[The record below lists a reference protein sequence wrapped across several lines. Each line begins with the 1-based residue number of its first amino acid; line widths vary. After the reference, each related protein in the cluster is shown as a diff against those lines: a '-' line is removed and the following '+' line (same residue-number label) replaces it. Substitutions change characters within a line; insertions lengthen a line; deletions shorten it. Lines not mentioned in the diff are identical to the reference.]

1 MTRDSNGDIGARLGR
16 AGISA
21 PAVAAMAR
29 IDAVLQRW
37 RRRAARREL
46 GQIALADLGID
57 LDLPALDVLFAI
69 EGAESEFGEAA
80 AGETTVGA
88 VAERLSIDP
97 SRASR
102 IVAEMVER
110 GYARR
115 GVSQA
120 DARRAVVTLT
130 RQGGAAV
137 EAVKEYKA
145 LLMGD
150 FLSEWSEEELAAFLP
165 LLDRFSAWSDDI
177 GTRRDKFDAEIAG
190 IAARMRQTEAAA

>member
-1 MTRDSNGDIGARLGR
+1 MTIPKNPALAERLGK

-21 PAVAAMAR
+21 PVVSAMAR
-29 IDAVLQRW
+29 IDALLQRW

-46 GQIALADLGID
+46 GRVALSDLGIE
-57 LDLPALDVLFAI
+57 LDLPTLDVLFAI
-69 EGAESEFGEAA
+69 EGGATEFGEQ

-88 VAERLSIDP
+88 VAERLAIDP

-102 IVAEMVER
+102 IVAEVVER

-130 RQGGAAV
+130 DKGIAV
-137 EAVKEYKA
+137 VDAVKEYKA

-150 FLSEWSEEELAAFLP
+150 FLSEWTPEDLAAFLP
-165 LLDRFSAWSDDI
+165 LLDRFSAWSDETDA
-177 GTRRDKFDAEIAG
+177 RRGKFSAEIAG
-190 IAARMRQTEAAA
+190 IAARMREAEPA

>member
-1 MTRDSNGDIGARLGR
+1 
-16 AGISA
+16 GISA

-57 LDLPALDVLFAI
+57 LDLQALDVLFAI
-69 EGAESEFGEAA
+69 EGAESEFGDA
-80 AGETTVGA
+80 AGETTVGT

-130 RQGGAAV
+130 ERGAAAV
-137 EAVKEYKA
+137 EAV
-145 LLMGD
+145 
-150 FLSEWSEEELAAFLP
+150 
-165 LLDRFSAWSDDI
+165 
-177 GTRRDKFDAEIAG
+177 
-190 IAARMRQTEAAA
+190 

>member
-1 MTRDSNGDIGARLGR
+1 MTKDGNAGIGARLGR
-16 AGISA
+16 AGIGA
-21 PAVAAMAR
+21 PAVAAMTR
-29 IDAVLQRW
+29 IDAALQRW

-46 GQIALADLGID
+46 GQLALTDLKID

-69 EGAESEFGEAA
+69 EGGESGHGEGA
-80 AGETTVGA
+80 AGGTTVGA
-88 VAERLSIDP
+88 VAERLSVDP

-102 IVAEMVER
+102 IVAETVER

-130 RQGGAAV
+130 ERGVAAV

-177 GTRRDKFDAEIAG
+177 GTRRGKFDAEIAG
-190 IAARMRQTEAAA
+190 IAARMRETEAA

>member
-1 MTRDSNGDIGARLGR
+1 MTKHRQGEIGTRLGR

-57 LDLPALDVLFAI
+57 LDLQTLDVLFAI
-69 EGAESEFGEAA
+69 EGAESEFGDAA
-80 AGETTVGA
+80 AGETTVGT

-130 RQGGAAV
+130 ERGAAAV

-150 FLSEWSEEELAAFLP
+150 FLSEWSEAELAAFLP
-165 LLDRFSAWSDDI
+165 LLDRFSAWSDDVA
-177 GTRRDKFDAEIAG
+177 TRRSKFDAQIAG
-190 IAARMRQTEAAA
+190 IAARMREAEAA

>member
-1 MTRDSNGDIGARLGR
+1 MMTDSVDAIVARLGR
-16 AGISA
+16 AGISG

-46 GQIALADLGID
+46 GHIALSDLGID
-57 LDLPALDVLFAI
+57 LELGALDVLFAI
-69 EGAESEFGEAA
+69 EGAEAEFGEAA
-80 AGETTVGA
+80 SGETTVGA

-102 IVAEMVER
+102 IVADMVER

-130 RQGGAAV
+130 ERGSATV
-137 EAVKEYKA
+137 EAVKEFKA

-150 FLSEWSEEELAAFLP
+150 FLSEWSEAELAAFLP
-165 LLDRFSAWSDDI
+165 LLDRFSAWSNDI
-177 GTRRDKFDAEIAG
+177 AARRDKFDAEIAG
-190 IAARMRQTEAAA
+190 IAARMRRADAG